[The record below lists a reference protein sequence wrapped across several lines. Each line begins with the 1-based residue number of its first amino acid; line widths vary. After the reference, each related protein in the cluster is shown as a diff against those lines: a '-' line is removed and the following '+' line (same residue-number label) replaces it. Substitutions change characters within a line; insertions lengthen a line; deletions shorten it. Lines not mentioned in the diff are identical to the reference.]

1 VTKFM
6 INKDGATFYLNGNTW
21 FRPAYGANGV
31 FYTVVPTPWRG
42 GGRSSKVRRHERW
55 TSALARGDW
64 PLRVDSSRPGT
75 WKAAAQSPPRLA
87 RTPM

>member
-31 FYTVVPTPWRG
+31 LYTVVLTP
-42 GGRSSKVRRHERW
+42 
-55 TSALARGDW
+55 
-64 PLRVDSSRPGT
+64 
-75 WKAAAQSPPRLA
+75 
-87 RTPM
+87 

>member
-31 FYTVVPTPWRG
+31 FYTGVPTP
-42 GGRSSKVRRHERW
+42 
-55 TSALARGDW
+55 
-64 PLRVDSSRPGT
+64 
-75 WKAAAQSPPRLA
+75 
-87 RTPM
+87 